1 MATWFMFLTQDAASP
16 IMEQLIF
23 FHDYSMMIIISI
35 TITIIYLMIML
46 MKNNLYNRFML
57 ESQMIEIIWTIT
69 PMLILIFMAIPSL
82 MILYLTDEM
91 KNPMLSIKAI
101 GHQWYWSYEYSDF
114 KSIEFDSFMIN
125 ESSSMNQFRLLDTD
139 NHMVIPFNTNIRMI
153 INSTDV
159 IHSWTVP
166 SLGIKVDATPGRINQ
181 ILLSTNRP
189 GLFYGQCSEICGTNH
204 SFMPI
209 VIESNSLNMFN
220 KWLNNK

>member
-1 MATWFMFLTQDAASP
+1 MATWSMFSTQDASSP

-35 TITIIYLMIML
+35 TISISYLMIML
-46 MKNNLYNRFML
+46 MKNKFYNRFML

-69 PMLILIFMAIPSL
+69 PMMILIFMAIPSL
-82 MILYLTDEM
+82 MILYMTDEI
-91 KNPMLSIKAI
+91 KNPLLSIKSI

-114 KSIEFDSFMIN
+114 KNIEFDSFMIKEHTLN
-125 ESSSMNQFRLLDTD
+125 NFRLLDTD
-139 NHMVIPFNTNIRMI
+139 NHMIIPMNLNIRLI
-153 INSTDV
+153 VNSSDV

-166 SLGIKVDATPGRINQ
+166 SLGIKIDATPGRINQ
-181 ILLSTNRP
+181 ILLMSNRP

-209 VIESNSLNMFN
+209 VVESTSLKLFN
-220 KWLNNK
+220 KWLMSN